1 MQRISILG
9 SGWLGHPLAVALSK
23 TAAHIKVSSRSQERL
38 GALRNEGLVAYYF
51 DIDSLDTSDE
61 IFLDADVLIINITSK
76 NVESFEQLISKI
88 ETCDIKHVLFISS
101 TSVYKNQ
108 YNLQQPEIVEDD
120 LSSLIPCPLLSIEN
134 LFRKNTHFKTSII
147 RFSGLIG
154 YQRHPGNFF
163 LETSNPDAA
172 YCKTIKNPDAPIN
185 MIHRDDC
192 IGLIKALIKQQC
204 WGSVFNACSSHHP
217 SRREF
222 YRAALKHLGGYEPI
236 FAGQSESVGKVI
248 SNKKITDLLNYS
260 FLHNDLLNF
269 NVMPF
274 DKK

>member
-9 SGWLGHPLAVALSK
+9 SGWLGHPLAIELNKSS
-23 TAAHIKVSSRSQERL
+23 AHIQVSSRSQDRL
-38 GALRNEGLVAYYF
+38 NALRNKGLEACYF

-61 IFLDADVLIINITSK
+61 KFLHADVLIINITSK
-76 NVESFEQLISKI
+76 NVGSFEQLISRI
-88 ETCDIKHVLFISS
+88 EISDIKHVLFISS

-108 YNLQQPEIVEDD
+108 SNLQQPEIVEDD

-134 LFRKNTHFKTSII
+134 LFQKNTNFNTSII

-163 LETSNPDAA
+163 LETSNPDAT

-192 IGLIKALIKQQC
+192 LGLIKALLKQQC
-204 WGSVFNACSSHHP
+204 WGTVFNACSSHHP
-217 SRREF
+217 TRREF

-236 FAGQSESVGKVI
+236 FTGQSESVGKAI
-248 SNKKITDLLNYS
+248 SNHKITDLLQYS
-260 FLHNDLLNF
+260 FIHNDLLNF
-269 NVMPF
+269 EGMPF
-274 DKK
+274 DR